1 MLKKKKE
8 GRERDKKSFW
18 EGPISFFS
26 EKIDNYGKQSK
37 AKNFYDNI
45 DLQRCKGSF
54 FSGAINLTEGED
66 LG

>member
-1 MLKKKKE
+1 MLKKKE

-54 FSGAINLTEGED
+54 FPRSYKSH
-66 LG
+66 